1 MESKN
6 PSVRAKTFDFVAED
20 FATGTMTMNGAV
32 NKTGILL
39 TILIA
44 SAAVGWQLM
53 NPLFALAGAIFGLIA
68 SLVVIFRKTTAPF
81 AAPVYAVFEGLL
93 IGTISAL
100 MDLRYPG
107 IAVNAMSLTFAVF
120 AVMLAS
126 YKMGVLRATPMF
138 QKVVVFS
145 TLAIA
150 LVYLVDLVMMLFGTR
165 MTMIHE
171 SSPVGIGFSVI
182 VTGVAALNLILDF
195 DLFERNAERSPKYM
209 EWYCGFSLV
218 LTLVWLYMEM
228 LRLLSKLSKK

>member
-1 MESKN
+1 
-6 PSVRAKTFDFVAED
+6 
-20 FATGTMTMNGAV
+20 
-32 NKTGILL
+32 
-39 TILIA
+39 
-44 SAAVGWQLM
+44 
-53 NPLFALAGAIFGLIA
+53 
-68 SLVVIFRKTTAPF
+68 
-81 AAPVYAVFEGLL
+81 
-93 IGTISAL
+93 
-100 MDLRYPG
+100 
-107 IAVNAMSLTFAVF
+107 
-120 AVMLAS
+120 MLAS